1 VPLLYVTHF
10 LPRRVVHWPV
20 LRHALWG
27 TDAALLELIWWAAAR
42 VRDPDAASDLG
53 ERLGRLIGPR
63 LRKHGQ
69 IVANLR
75 TGFPAWPPKQVETT
89 ARAIWGNL
97 GRVVAEYPFL
107 PRISDP
113 AEARIRIVD
122 LGGLEAV
129 RRAGPGVFVSAHLAN
144 WNLLPV
150 VATRSGI
157 PLTVLYTKE
166 KNPLLD
172 AKFGRWRAASGC
184 RFVTSGTAA
193 RQVLRELQE
202 GRSLGLLVDQR
213 YDSGEEIPFLGLPA
227 ATSVTPARLALR
239 LGVPLVPVR
248 MARLRGASFVI
259 TVHRPLHPEPGLPEG
274 EAARRMTAAVNE
286 LFGHWIVETPEQWL
300 CVKRRWPVA
309 YRRRAG

>member
-1 VPLLYVTHF
+1 VPLLYLTHF
-10 LPRRVVHWPV
+10 LPRRVVRWPV

-27 TDAALLELIWWAAAR
+27 IDAALLELIWRAAAR
-42 VRDPDAASDLG
+42 ARDPDAASDLG

-75 TGFPAWPPKQVETT
+75 TGFPGWQPEQVETT
-89 ARAIWGNL
+89 ARGIWGNL

-113 AEARIRIVD
+113 AEGRIRIVD
-122 LGGLEAV
+122 LGGLEEV
-129 RRAGPGVFVSAHLAN
+129 RRAGPGIFASAHLAN
-144 WNLLPV
+144 WNLLAV
-150 VATRSGI
+150 AATRSGI
-157 PLTVLYTKE
+157 PLTVVYTKE

-172 AKFGRWRAASGC
+172 AKFERWRAASGY

-227 ATSVTPARLALR
+227 ATSITPARLALR
-239 LGVPLVPVR
+239 LGVPLVPAR
-248 MARLRGASFVI
+248 IERLRSASFVI
-259 TVHRPLHPEPGLPEG
+259 TIHRPLRPEPGLREA
-274 EAARRMTAAVNE
+274 EAARRLTLALNG
-286 LFGHWIVETPEQWL
+286 LFGRWIVETPEQWL
-300 CVKRRWPVA
+300 CVKRRWPTA
-309 YRRRAG
+309 CRRSPG